1 MSNKKSDYE
10 KDSEKYESEVVKVE
24 VKLPLFK
31 KKNKSVRIT
40 GLAMKIDNSNLTVRL
55 KEILIDGGHCVEK
68 DFK

>member
-10 KDSEKYESEVVKVE
+10 KDTEKYESEVVE

-40 GLAMKIDNSNLTVRL
+40 GMVMKIDNSNLTVKL
-55 KEILIDGGHCVEK
+55 KDILINGGHCTEK